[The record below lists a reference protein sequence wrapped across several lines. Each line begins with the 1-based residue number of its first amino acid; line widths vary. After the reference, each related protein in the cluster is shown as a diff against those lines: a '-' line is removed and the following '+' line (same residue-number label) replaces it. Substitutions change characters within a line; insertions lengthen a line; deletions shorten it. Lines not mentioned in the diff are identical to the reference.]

1 MSEPPHILVVD
12 DHREIRDAVT
22 RYLEKNGMRAT
33 SARDAVDMDA
43 KLANGKYDLIV
54 LDVMMPGEDGLSVC
68 RRLSASGS
76 VPILM
81 LTALGE
87 ETDRIV
93 GLEIGADDYL
103 AKPFNPREL
112 VARIKAI
119 LRRSTKAEPYAGT
132 LSGRRIAFTHWIL
145 DTDSRVLSNEDGE
158 QIDLTSAEFKLLT
171 VLLER
176 PRFVLSRDQ
185 LLDLTAGRAASVFDR
200 TIDNQISRLR
210 RKIELDPSRPRI
222 VTTVRGGG
230 YCLAADVH
238 ELS

>member
-33 SARDAVDMDA
+33 SACDAVEMDA
-43 KLANGKYDLIV
+43 KLANGQFDLIV

-68 RRLSASGS
+68 RRLSATGA

-87 ETDRIV
+87 ETDRII

-119 LRRSTKAEPYAGT
+119 LRRSTKTEPYAGT
-132 LSGRRIAFTHWIL
+132 LSGRRIAFAHWIL

-210 RKIELDPSRPRI
+210 RKIELDASRPRI

>member
-12 DHREIRDAVT
+12 DHREIREAMT
-22 RYLEKNGMRAT
+22 RYLKKNGMRAT
-33 SARDAVDMDA
+33 SARDAVAMDA
-43 KLANGKYDLIV
+43 KLANGRYDLIV

-76 VPILM
+76 MPILM
-81 LTALGE
+81 LTALGG

-103 AKPFNPREL
+103 SKPFNPREL
-112 VARIKAI
+112 VARIKSI
-119 LRRSTKAEPYAGT
+119 LRRSTKVEPFAGK
-132 LSGRRIAFTHWIL
+132 LSGRRIAFADWIL
-145 DTDSRVLSNEDGE
+145 DTDSRVLSNAEGM
-158 QIDLTSAEFKLLT
+158 QIDLTGSEFKLLT
-171 VLLER
+171 ILLEH

-185 LLDLTAGRAASVFDR
+185 LLDLSTGRAPSVFDR

-210 RKIELDPSRPRI
+210 RKVELDPSRPRI

-230 YCLAADVH
+230 YCLAADVR

>member
-1 MSEPPHILVVD
+1 MTEQPHILVVD

-33 SARDAVDMDA
+33 SACDAVDMDA
-43 KLANGKYDLIV
+43 KLAKGHFDLIV

-68 RRLSASGS
+68 RRLSAKGA

-81 LTALGE
+81 LTALDE

-112 VARIKAI
+112 IARIKAI
-119 LRRSTKAEPYAGT
+119 LRRAARPELFAGT
-132 LSGRRIAFTHWIL
+132 LSGRRISFAHWVL
-145 DTDSRVLSNEDGE
+145 NTDRRALSSEDGE
-158 QIDLTSAEFKLLT
+158 LVDLTSAEFKLLT

-210 RKIELDPSRPRI
+210 RKIEIDPARPQI
-222 VTTVRGGG
+222 ITTVRGGG
-230 YCLAADVH
+230 YCLAADAK
-238 ELS
+238 ELG